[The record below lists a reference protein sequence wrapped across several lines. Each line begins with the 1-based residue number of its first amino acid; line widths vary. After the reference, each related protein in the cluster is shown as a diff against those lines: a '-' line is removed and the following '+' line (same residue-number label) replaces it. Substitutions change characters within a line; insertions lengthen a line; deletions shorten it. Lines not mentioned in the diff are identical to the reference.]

1 MKFTSLSLYT
11 PLIASLDWA
20 RFRLPL
26 PLAIIT
32 LLLLL
37 LLLLLLCIKITNM
50 YQFATGIQGSN
61 PLPVGGA
68 STSGV
73 SIGSSDLH
81 LYSLCLWC
89 LYVVLD
95 VHLSWIVSYDTHSY
109 KNPTNIIKV
118 RTRALEVQS
127 QIHFWKMKNEKY
139 LPYEDLA
146 TIYASKAQIN
156 RLNYLYMCVPK
167 FGEYHP
173 RQSTCKIWMYIIY
186 NDHTLLYTLLHAH

>member
-1 MKFTSLSLYT
+1 MTTPPNWLPNPRPVAAITSKLGGEMKFTSLSLYT

-68 STSGV
+68 STSWL
-73 SIGSSDLH
+73 SIGSL
-81 LYSLCLWC
+81 
-89 LYVVLD
+89 
-95 VHLSWIVSYDTHSY
+95 
-109 KNPTNIIKV
+109 
-118 RTRALEVQS
+118 
-127 QIHFWKMKNEKY
+127 
-139 LPYEDLA
+139 
-146 TIYASKAQIN
+146 
-156 RLNYLYMCVPK
+156 
-167 FGEYHP
+167 G
-173 RQSTCKIWMYIIY
+173 
-186 NDHTLLYTLLHAH
+186 LLHS